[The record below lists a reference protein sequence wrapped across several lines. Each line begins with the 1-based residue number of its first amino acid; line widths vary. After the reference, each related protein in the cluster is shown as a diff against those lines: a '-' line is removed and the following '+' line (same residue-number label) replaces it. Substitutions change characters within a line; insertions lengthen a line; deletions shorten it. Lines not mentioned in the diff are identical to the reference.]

1 MTAMKCETLK
11 LYDRHVYDGCEN
23 VTLDIMIRTRA
34 PEMPI
39 PPRPADTVLRSTK
52 NPGIPTAH
60 TVPRST
66 KNPGIRIG
74 RRDL

>member
-34 PEMPI
+34 P
-39 PPRPADTVLRSTK
+39 RDADTA
-52 NPGIPTAH
+52 PTGNA
-60 TVPRST
+60 RFRRR
-66 KNPGIRIG
+66 RICICF
-74 RRDL
+74 RA